1 MEGGAVGEGVLA
13 NLLGG
18 MPLGASPFG
27 PPAEHANTEYGLS
40 PPYGAWYNA
49 VSCVE
54 VEVAVDMV
62 ALVWR
67 RWIWWHLWWRLL
79 YSFGLARCSWKCLR
93 RTVMRRKMLVWW

>member
-40 PPYGAWYNA
+40 PPYGAWYN
-49 VSCVE
+49 VLSC

-67 RWIWWHLWWRLL
+67 RGGYGGTCGGGFCTALGWQ
-79 YSFGLARCSWKCLR
+79 GARGNVSEER
-93 RTVMRRKMLVWW
+93 S